1 MYRKL
6 CPLAAKGQTAAYAIV
21 YDSTQV
27 KAPFVYGLELV
38 RRLHLFEGVVGRANE
53 RA

>member
-1 MYRKL
+1 M
-6 CPLAAKGQTAAYAIV
+6 PAYAIV